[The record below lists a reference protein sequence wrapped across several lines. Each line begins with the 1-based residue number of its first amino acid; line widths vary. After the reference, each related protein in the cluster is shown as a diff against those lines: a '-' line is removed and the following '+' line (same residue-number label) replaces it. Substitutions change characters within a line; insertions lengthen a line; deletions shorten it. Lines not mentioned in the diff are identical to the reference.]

1 MSTKKKI
8 IIIIWCL
15 FIIFIANLYRITYH
29 NSAKQSIILFNWGEY
44 IDPKIISDYNNKSN
58 DFVIKQ
64 NFFSS
69 NEIAINKIKT
79 GDVYDIAILSE
90 YAIEQLKDNYL
101 NKIDKNKL
109 INYPELN
116 ENFQKIQK
124 DKLPINIKE
133 YIIPYFWGKLGFLY
147 NKQKITKDQISKHW
161 TQLLQNNDY
170 KVALY
175 NNPFEGIFIGL
186 KATQGN
192 ISQANPTEINKAK
205 NWLLNLKQKNKNLFF
220 VTDQILDN
228 MRIAN
233 QERYDIA
240 VTYSGDARYLMQ
252 QNPNLEYYD
261 FNDHENN
268 IYQTNIW
275 VDSLVLPKGSNTK
288 GAYDF
293 INFLLK
299 NDNLKQNTSF
309 VGYDSPYQNINEN
322 NNSLKININ
331 DKDNI
336 YKYNVQTK
344 KQINDAWNE
353 VYAYPRPQ
361 DKYLLL
367 LCFLIIIICLI
378 IKFKIN
384 WPKNNK
390 FLINKYK

>member
-1 MSTKKKI
+1 MNTRKKI
-8 IIIIWCL
+8 ISIIL
-15 FIIFIANLYRITYH
+15 FLSIIFIANLYRIISK

-44 IDPKIISDYNNKSN
+44 IDPKIISDYNKQSKN
-58 DFVIKQ
+58 FILKQ

-79 GDVYDIAILSE
+79 GDIYDIAILSE

-109 INYPELN
+109 TNYPKLTQ
-116 ENFQKIQK
+116 NFKKIKK
-124 DKLPINIKE
+124 DKLPKNIQE

-147 NKQKITKDQISKHW
+147 NKNKISHEQISKNW
-161 TQLLQNNDY
+161 TQILQNNNY

-186 KATQGN
+186 KATKGN
-192 ISQANPTEINKAK
+192 ISQANPTEIIKAK
-205 NWLLNLKQKNKNLFF
+205 EWLLTLKRKNKNLFF

-228 MRIAN
+228 MRITN

-261 FNDHENN
+261 FNDQENN

-275 VDSLVLPKGSNTK
+275 VDSLVLPKGSNTI

-299 NDNLKQNTSF
+299 NNNLKQNALF
-309 VGYDSPYQNINEN
+309 VGYDSPYENINEN
-322 NNSLKININ
+322 NNILQININ
-331 DKDNI
+331 NKDNI
-336 YKYNVQTK
+336 YKYNAQTK

-353 VYAYPRPQ
+353 IYAYPRPQ

-367 LCFLIIIICLI
+367 LSFLIVIFCLI
-378 IKFKIN
+378 IKLKIN
-384 WPKNNK
+384 LPKNNK
-390 FLINKYK
+390 FFTTKYK

>member
-1 MSTKKKI
+1 M
-8 IIIIWCL
+8 
-15 FIIFIANLYRITYH
+15 IIFIANLYRIIYH
-29 NSAKQSIILFNWGEY
+29 NSAKQNIILFNWGEY
-44 IDPKIISDYNNKSN
+44 IDPKIISDYNNQSKN
-58 DFVIKQ
+58 FIIKQ

-79 GDVYDIAILSE
+79 GDIYDIAILSE

-101 NKIDKNKL
+101 NKIDRNKL
-109 INYPELN
+109 TCYPELN
-116 ENFQKIQK
+116 QNFQKIQK
-124 DKLPINIKE
+124 DKLPNNIKE

-147 NKQKITKDQISKHW
+147 NKNKISREQISKNW
-161 TQLLQNNDY
+161 TQILPNNNY

-192 ISQANPTEINKAK
+192 ISQATPTEIIKAK
-205 NWLLNLKQKNKNLFF
+205 DWLLNLKQKNKNLFF

-228 MRIAN
+228 MRISN

-240 VTYSGDARYLMQ
+240 VTYSGDARYLMK

-261 FNDHENN
+261 FDNQENN

-275 VDSLVLPKGSNTK
+275 VDSLVLPKGSNIT

-299 NDNLKQNTSF
+299 TSNLKQNALF
-309 VGYDSPYQNINEN
+309 VGYDSPYENINEN
-322 NNSLKININ
+322 DDILKININ
-331 DKDNI
+331 KKDNI

-353 VYAYPRPQ
+353 IYAYPRPQ

-367 LCFLIIIICLI
+367 LSFIIIIFFLIIKL
-378 IKFKIN
+378 KIN
-384 WPKNNK
+384 LPKNNK
-390 FLINKYK
+390 FFIIKYK

>member
-1 MSTKKKI
+1 
-8 IIIIWCL
+8 
-15 FIIFIANLYRITYH
+15 
-29 NSAKQSIILFNWGEY
+29 
-44 IDPKIISDYNNKSN
+44 
-58 DFVIKQ
+58 
-64 NFFSS
+64 
-69 NEIAINKIKT
+69 
-79 GDVYDIAILSE
+79 
-90 YAIEQLKDNYL
+90 
-101 NKIDKNKL
+101 
-109 INYPELN
+109 
-116 ENFQKIQK
+116 
-124 DKLPINIKE
+124 
-133 YIIPYFWGKLGFLY
+133 
-147 NKQKITKDQISKHW
+147 
-161 TQLLQNNDY
+161 
-170 KVALY
+170 
-175 NNPFEGIFIGL
+175 L

-353 VYAYPRPQ
+353 VYAYPWPQ

-367 LCFLIIIICLI
+367 LCFLINIFCII

>member
-1 MSTKKKI
+1 MNTRKKI
-8 IIIIWCL
+8 ISIIL
-15 FIIFIANLYRITYH
+15 FLSIFFITNLYRIITR
-29 NSAKQSIILFNWGEY
+29 NAAKQSIILFNWGEY
-44 IDPKIISDYNNKSN
+44 IDPKIISDYNKQSKN
-58 DFVIKQ
+58 FIIKQ

-79 GDVYDIAILSE
+79 GDIYDIAILSE

-101 NKIDKNKL
+101 HKIDKDKL
-109 INYPELN
+109 TNYPELTH
-116 ENFQKIQK
+116 NFKKIQK
-124 DKLPINIKE
+124 DKLPQNIKE
-133 YIIPYFWGKLGFLY
+133 YIVPYFWGKLGFLY
-147 NKQKITKDQISKHW
+147 NKNKISREQISKNW
-161 TQLLQNNDY
+161 TQILQNNNY

-186 KATQGN
+186 KATKGD
-192 ISQANPTEINKAK
+192 ISQANTTEIIKAK
-205 NWLLNLKQKNKNLFF
+205 EWLLTLKQKNKNLFF

-228 MRIAN
+228 MRITN

-261 FNDHENN
+261 FNDQENN

-275 VDSLVLPKGSNTK
+275 VDSLVLPKGSNTI

-299 NDNLKQNTSF
+299 NSNLKQNALF
-309 VGYDSPYQNINEN
+309 VGYDSPYENINEN
-322 NNSLKININ
+322 NDILKININ
-331 DKDNI
+331 NKDNI

-353 VYAYPRPQ
+353 IYAYPRPQ

-367 LCFLIIIICLI
+367 LSFLIIIFCFI
-378 IKFKIN
+378 IKLKIN
-384 WPKNNK
+384 LPKNNK
-390 FLINKYK
+390 FFITKYK

>member
-1 MSTKKKI
+1 MNTKKKI

-15 FIIFIANLYRITYH
+15 LIIFISNLYRIIYH
-29 NSAKQSIILFNWGEY
+29 NSAKQNIILFNWGEY
-44 IDPKIISDYNNKSN
+44 IDPKIISDYNNQSKN
-58 DFVIKQ
+58 FIIKQ

-79 GDVYDIAILSE
+79 GDIYDIAILSE

-109 INYPELN
+109 ICYPELN
-116 ENFQKIQK
+116 QNFQKIQQ
-124 DKLPINIKE
+124 DKLPNNIKE
-133 YIIPYFWGKLGFLY
+133 YIIPYFWGKLGLLY
-147 NKQKITKDQISKHW
+147 NKNKISREQISKNW
-161 TQLLQNNDY
+161 TQILPNNNY
-170 KVALY
+170 RVALY

-192 ISQANPTEINKAK
+192 ISQATPTEILKAK
-205 NWLLNLKQKNKNLFF
+205 DWLLNLKQKNKNLFF

-228 MRIAN
+228 MRISG

-240 VTYSGDARYLMQ
+240 VTYSGDARYLMK

-261 FNDHENN
+261 FDNQENN

-275 VDSLVLPKGSNTK
+275 VDSLVLPKGSNIT

-299 NDNLKQNTSF
+299 TNNLKQNALF
-309 VGYDSPYQNINEN
+309 VGYDSPYENINEN
-322 NNSLKININ
+322 DDILKININ
-331 DKDNI
+331 KKDNI
-336 YKYNVQTK
+336 YKYNIQTK

-353 VYAYPRPQ
+353 IYAYPRPQ

-367 LCFLIIIICLI
+367 LSFIIIIFFLIIKL
-378 IKFKIN
+378 KIN
-384 WPKNNK
+384 FPKNTK
-390 FLINKYK
+390 FFITKYK

>member
-1 MSTKKKI
+1 MNTRKKI
-8 IIIIWCL
+8 ISIIL
-15 FIIFIANLYRITYH
+15 FLSIIFIANLYRIKTQ

-44 IDPKIISDYNNKSN
+44 IDPKIISDYNKQSKN
-58 DFVIKQ
+58 FIIKQ

-79 GDVYDIAILSE
+79 GDIYDIAILSE

-101 NKIDKNKL
+101 HKIDKDKL
-109 INYPELN
+109 TNYPELTN
-116 ENFQKIQK
+116 NFKKIQK
-124 DKLPINIKE
+124 DKLPQNIKE

-147 NKQKITKDQISKHW
+147 NKNKISREQISRNW
-161 TQLLQNNDY
+161 TQILQNNNY

-192 ISQANPTEINKAK
+192 ISQANTTEIIKAK
-205 NWLLNLKQKNKNLFF
+205 EWLLTLKQKNKNLFF

-228 MRIAN
+228 MRITN

-261 FNDHENN
+261 FNDQENN

-275 VDSLVLPKGSNTK
+275 VDSLVLPKGSNK
-288 GAYDF
+288 IGAYDF

-299 NDNLKQNTSF
+299 NSNLKQNALF
-309 VGYDSPYQNINEN
+309 VGYDSPYENINEN
-322 NNSLKININ
+322 NNILKININ
-331 DKDNI
+331 SKDNI

-353 VYAYPRPQ
+353 IYAYPRPQ

-367 LCFLIIIICLI
+367 LSFLIIIFCFI
-378 IKFKIN
+378 IKLKIN
-384 WPKNNK
+384 LPKNNK
-390 FLINKYK
+390 FFITKYK

>member
-1 MSTKKKI
+1 MNTKKKI

-15 FIIFIANLYRITYH
+15 LIIFISNLYRIIYH
-29 NSAKQSIILFNWGEY
+29 NSAKQNIILFNWGEY
-44 IDPKIISDYNNKSN
+44 IDPKIISNYNNQSKN
-58 DFVIKQ
+58 FIIKQ

-79 GDVYDIAILSE
+79 GDIYDIAILSE

-109 INYPELN
+109 ICYPELN
-116 ENFQKIQK
+116 QNFQKIQQ
-124 DKLPINIKE
+124 DKLPNNIKE
-133 YIIPYFWGKLGFLY
+133 YIIPYFWGKLGLLY
-147 NKQKITKDQISKHW
+147 NKNKISREQISKNW
-161 TQLLQNNDY
+161 TQILPNNNY
-170 KVALY
+170 RVALY

-192 ISQANPTEINKAK
+192 ISQATPTEILKAK
-205 NWLLNLKQKNKNLFF
+205 DWLLNLKQKNKNLFF

-228 MRIAN
+228 MRISG

-240 VTYSGDARYLMQ
+240 VTYSGDARYLMK

-261 FNDHENN
+261 FDNQENN

-275 VDSLVLPKGSNTK
+275 VDSLVLPKGSNIT

-299 NDNLKQNTSF
+299 TNNLKQNALF
-309 VGYDSPYQNINEN
+309 VGYDSPYENINEN
-322 NNSLKININ
+322 DDILKININ
-331 DKDNI
+331 KKDNI
-336 YKYNVQTK
+336 YKYNIQTK

-353 VYAYPRPQ
+353 IYAYPRPQ

-367 LCFLIIIICLI
+367 LSFIIIIFFLIIKL
-378 IKFKIN
+378 KIN
-384 WPKNNK
+384 FPKNTK
-390 FLINKYK
+390 FFITKYK